1 MRADEIM
8 RSPVI
13 AIRQGETVAR
23 LCDLMQQEHVNGV
36 PVVDERGEM
45 VGIVTEEDVL
55 YGTMGIGEEGESTER
70 TQPEKTLVSE
80 IMTSPAVCATPETDI
95 VEICRLMWS
104 MRIHRIPILRDGK
117 PDGMVSA
124 MDIVRAI
131 TEGTI
136 KA

>member
-1 MRADEIM
+1 MRAEEIM

-13 AIRQGETVAR
+13 AIRQDETVAR
-23 LCDLMQQEHVNGV
+23 LCDVMQQEHVNGV

-55 YGTMGIGEEGESTER
+55 YGTMGIGEEEESAER
-70 TQPEKTLVSE
+70 IQPEKTLVSE